1 MLALLLSE
9 KPEWILKLI
18 GHTDN
23 VGDDASNMELSR
35 KRSEAVR
42 DYLVSN
48 GLNFDRFTVEYYGE
62 SRPIDS
68 NDTPE
73 GRKRNRRVEMI
84 IQFR

>member
-1 MLALLLSE
+1 M
-9 KPEWILKLI
+9 I

-42 DYLVSN
+42 DYLVSK
-48 GLNFDRFTVEYYGE
+48 GLNFSRFNVEYYGE
-62 SRPIDS
+62 SRPIDN